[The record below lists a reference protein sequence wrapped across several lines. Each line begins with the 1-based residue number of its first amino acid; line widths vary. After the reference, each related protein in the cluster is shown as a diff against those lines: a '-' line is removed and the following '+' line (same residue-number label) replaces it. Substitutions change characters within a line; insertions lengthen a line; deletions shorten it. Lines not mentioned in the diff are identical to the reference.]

1 LGGVILSIEFTWEVR
16 KRNTGR
22 FSILYQ
28 QKDGTPISL
37 AGATAD
43 LYIYVSSAIALQKSC
58 NILGLNQI
66 DVFLT
71 EAEILDFDFEVTDFE
86 VIVEFSNGDKETFVD
101 GRIVVK
107 SGRGPFV

>member
-1 LGGVILSIEFTWEVR
+1 MSTEFTWEVR

-37 AGATAD
+37 AGATAN
-43 LYIYVSSAIALQKSC
+43 LYVYVSTAIALQKSC
-58 NILGLNQI
+58 NILGANQI

-71 EAEILDFDFEVTDFE
+71 EAEILAFEFEVTDFE
-86 VIVEFSNGDKETFVD
+86 IIVTFSNGDKETFVD
-101 GRIVVK
+101 GRLVVK